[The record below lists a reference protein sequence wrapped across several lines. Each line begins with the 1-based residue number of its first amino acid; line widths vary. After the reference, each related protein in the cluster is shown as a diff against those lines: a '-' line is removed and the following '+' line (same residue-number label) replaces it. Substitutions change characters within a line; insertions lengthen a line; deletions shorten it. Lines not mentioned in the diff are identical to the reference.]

1 MDTLEF
7 ILEEELK
14 QKIIVQLQGGL
25 GNQLFQ
31 YYSGIYLS
39 EKLGMACV
47 IDETR
52 HALDI
57 SVIKRK
63 FKGIGDGS
71 IQELLDLPEAI
82 FLKKS
87 LLSINS
93 IARKIPVYRETFVC
107 ATELEIP
114 SVFQPNLDLISD
126 YKFHGKHLRLN
137 ITLQSVDLLNRA
149 QISDHYKTK
158 ISNGPK
164 FRTEFENLMREAQD
178 DSACAVHVRLGD
190 YITNGKHDLLTRSY
204 YERAFSALSEFDDT
218 QNIWLFS
225 DDVQNARKYLPKS
238 ITSRISR
245 EYGPGDL
252 STNETLILMAKC
264 KSHIISNSTFSLW
277 SALFSGSNHVVAPK
291 PWFKR
296 STIDVE
302 MKFPDEWITV
312 QQ

>member
-1 MDTLEF
+1 M
-7 ILEEELK
+7 K
-14 QKIIVQLQGGL
+14 QKVIVQLQGGL

-31 YYSGIYLS
+31 FFSGIYLS
-39 EKLGMACV
+39 EKLGMDCV

-52 HALDI
+52 HAFDI
-57 SVIKRK
+57 SVLKRK
-63 FKGIGDGS
+63 LNGVGDGS
-71 IQELLDLPEAI
+71 IKELLHLPKAI
-82 FLKKS
+82 FLKKNV
-87 LLSINS
+87 LSFNS
-93 IARKIPVYRETFVC
+93 IARKIPIYKKTFVC
-107 ATELEIP
+107 ATELEIA

-137 ITLQSVDLLNRA
+137 ITLQSLDMLNLA
-149 QISDHYKTK
+149 QIKTYYNTK
-158 ISNGPK
+158 ISTGAK
-164 FRTEFENLMREAQD
+164 FGIEFENLMRDAQVD
-178 DSACAVHVRLGD
+178 AACAVHVRLGD
-190 YITNGKHDLLTRSY
+190 YITNGQHDLLTKTY
-204 YERAFSALSEFDDT
+204 YERAFSALSEFDDIE
-218 QNIWLFS
+218 NIWLFS

-238 ITSRISR
+238 IASRISR

-296 STIDVE
+296 SLIDVE

>member
-1 MDTLEF
+1 MDF
-7 ILEEELK
+7 HAFVLEEKLK

-31 YYSGIYLS
+31 YFSGVYLS
-39 EKLGMACV
+39 EKLGMEFV

-52 HALDI
+52 HAFDI

-63 FKGIGDGS
+63 LKRVGDGS
-71 IQELLDLPEAI
+71 IKELLDLPESI
-82 FLKKS
+82 FLKRS

-93 IARKIPVYRETFVC
+93 IARKIPIYRETFVC
-107 ATELEIP
+107 ATELEIS
-114 SVFQPNLDLISD
+114 SVFQSNLDVISD
-126 YKFHGKHLRLN
+126 YKFQGKHLRLN
-137 ITLQSVDLLNRA
+137 ITLQSLDMLNLA
-149 QISDHYKTK
+149 QIKNHYDNK
-158 ISNGPK
+158 ISKGTK
-164 FRTEFENLMREAQD
+164 FSTEFENLMREAQEN
-178 DSACAVHVRLGD
+178 AVCAVHVRLGD
-190 YITNGKHDLLTRSY
+190 YITSGKHDLLRRLY
-204 YERAFSALSEFDDT
+204 YERALTALSEIDDI

-225 DDVQNARKYLPKS
+225 DDVQNARNYLPES
-238 ITSRISR
+238 VTSRISR

-252 STNETLILMAKC
+252 STNETITLMAKC

-277 SALFSGSNHVVAPK
+277 SALFSGSNNVVAPK

-296 STIDVE
+296 STSDVE

>member
-1 MDTLEF
+1 VDF
-7 ILEEELK
+7 HAFVLEEKLK

-31 YYSGIYLS
+31 YFSGVYLS
-39 EKLGMACV
+39 DKLGMEFV

-52 HALDI
+52 HAFDV

-63 FKGIGDGS
+63 LKGVGDGS
-71 IQELLDLPEAI
+71 IKELLDLPESI

-93 IARKIPVYRETFVC
+93 VARKIPIYRETFVC

-114 SVFQPNLDLISD
+114 SVFQPNLDLICD
-126 YKFHGKHLRLN
+126 YEFHDKHLRLN
-137 ITLQSVDLLNRA
+137 VTLQSLAFLNVP
-149 QISDHYKTK
+149 QIKDHYNTK
-158 ISNGPK
+158 ISNGTK
-164 FRTEFENLMREAQD
+164 FRAEFENLMRDAQVD
-178 DSACAVHVRLGD
+178 AACAVHVRLGD
-190 YITNGKHDLLTRSY
+190 YITNGQHDLLTKTY
-204 YERAFSALSEFDDT
+204 YERAFSALSEFDDIE
-218 QNIWLFS
+218 NIWLFS
-225 DDVQNARKYLPKS
+225 DDIQNARKYLPKS

-245 EYGPGDL
+245 EYGPDDL